1 MDLLRRALPVAARLM
16 REIDNDCD
24 GVVTLNEFCEG
35 FGELLT
41 QVRVS

>member
-1 MDLLRRALPVAARLM
+1 M

-24 GVVTLNEFCEG
+24 GVVTLNEFCDG

-41 QVRVS
+41 QVSE